1 MSEFGEFIQ
10 EGMDVSIVGGI
21 GEPRV
26 CVVGCGGAGNN
37 VVEGLYW
44 DHPGI
49 ETIAINDNQDRLC
62 SISCSSALLIRPEDV
77 ETVEELYGEAIRGKL
92 SNSDI
97 VFVVVGL
104 GGTFGSIAAPVVS
117 RIAKEMNLTVLSVG
131 IQPFAEEMRPHC
143 EETLAELKSQ
153 SDAVIVIDN
162 NKLTEISEELT
173 VDEGFKIIQDG
184 ISKIITAVC
193 RHITDQIASY
203 LSTDIAEEIRY
214 DLQSMSDTGPGHTT
228 GQAVGGVESAF
239 TQAALFSIEGPL
251 FHFQ

>member
-21 GEPRV
+21 GEPKV

-44 DHPGI
+44 DHPGV
-49 ETIAINDNQDRLC
+49 ETIALNDNQDRLS
-62 SISCSSALLIRPEDV
+62 SISCSSALLIRPEDIDS
-77 ETVEELYGEAIRGKL
+77 VEELYGDSIRSSL

-104 GGTFGSIAAPVVS
+104 GGAFGSRVAPVVS

-131 IQPFAEEMRPHC
+131 IQPFAEEMRPHS
-143 EETLAELKSQ
+143 ESTLEELKAL

-162 NKLTEISEELT
+162 NKLTEISEDLT
-173 VDEGFKIIQDG
+173 LEEGFKLIQNG
-184 ISKIITAVC
+184 ISKIITTVC
-193 RHITDQIASY
+193 QHITDQIASY
-203 LSTDIAEEIRY
+203 LNSDIAEEIRF
-214 DLQSMSDTGPGHTT
+214 DLQSMSDSTLEPVTGHAVT
-228 GQAVGGVESAF
+228 GAESAF
-239 TQAALFSIEGPL
+239 MQASLFSVEGP
-251 FHFQ
+251 FFNFQ